1 MLDFSHKANVFKDAD
16 LQSQLNSDGFVVL
29 DFLNE
34 EEVNALLALYKAKH
48 PEDVKGFYTSTFATD
63 TDYRKEVDAAI
74 RLHMQRNL
82 EHYFSDYKVHCGS
95 FIVKGADEKSV
106 LKMHQD
112 MTLVDES
119 IYTGINIWIPLVDL
133 TAENG
138 AIELL
143 PRSHRL
149 FKTYRGASL
158 PDIYD
163 GIEAS
168 VHKVM
173 SPLYLRKG
181 QAVIFDQS
189 IIHYSP
195 ANRSGKVRPVI
206 NTFITHKDAGIQI
219 CYWDKTTPKQIEVFE
234 QDPDFMVN
242 FQNFGHDIFSRPKIG
257 RSIGLVPFD
266 FPKITADLLKIEYG
280 FVEELQ
286 RETTVERP
294 LLETVTSTKQG
305 FFSRLFSR

>member
-1 MLDFSHKANVFKDAD
+1 MLDFSHKAKVFKDAG
-16 LQSQLNSDGFVVL
+16 LQDQLNHNGFVVL

-34 EEVNALLALYKAKH
+34 EETEALLELYNAKH
-48 PEDVKGFYTSTFATD
+48 PEGVNGFYTSTFATD

-74 RLHMQRNL
+74 RFRMQRSL

-119 IYTGINIWIPLVDL
+119 VFTGINIWIPLIDL
-133 TAENG
+133 TTENG
-138 AIELL
+138 AIEVL
-143 PRSHRL
+143 PRSQRL

-163 GIEAS
+163 GMEAR
-168 VHKVM
+168 VHQVM
-173 SPLYLRKG
+173 TPLYLKKG

-206 NTFITHKDAGIQI
+206 NTFITHQDAGIRI
-219 CYWDKTTPKQIEVFE
+219 CYWDKTTPNEIELFE

-266 FPKITADLLKIEYG
+266 FPKITADLLKKEYG
-280 FVEELQ
+280 LAEEQ
-286 RETTVERP
+286 PEEKTAEEP
-294 LLETVTSTKQG
+294 LGKAKQN

>member
-1 MLDFSHKANVFKDAD
+1 MLDFTHKARVFKDAG
-16 LQSQLNSDGFVVL
+16 LQDQLNHDGFVVL

-34 EEVNALLALYKAKH
+34 GEIDALLELYRAKH
-48 PEDVKGFYTSTFATD
+48 PEGVKGFYTSTFATD
-63 TDYRKEVDAAI
+63 TDYRKDVDTAI
-74 RLHMQRNL
+74 RLQMQRNL
-82 EHYFSDYKVHCGS
+82 EHYFAGYKVHCGS
-95 FIVKGADEKSV
+95 FIVKGADEKSA

-119 IYTGINIWIPLVDL
+119 VFTGINIWIPLIDL
-133 TAENG
+133 TPENG
-138 AIELL
+138 AIEVL

-173 SPLYLRKG
+173 IPLYLKKG

-195 ANRSGKVRPVI
+195 ANRSGNVRPVI
-206 NTFITHKDAGIQI
+206 NTFITHEDAGIRI
-219 CYWDKTTPKQIEVFE
+219 CYWDKTTAGAIEIFE

-266 FPKITADLLKIEYG
+266 FPKISADLLKQEYQL
-280 FVEELQ
+280 VEEKPA
-286 RETTVERP
+286 EEP
-294 LLETVTSTKQG
+294 EEKPAGSTKKH
-305 FFSRLFSR
+305 FLSRLFSR

>member
-1 MLDFSHKANVFKDAD
+1 MLDFSHKAKVFKDAG
-16 LQSQLNSDGFVVL
+16 LQDQLNRDGFVVL

-34 EEVNALLALYKAKH
+34 EEINALLELYSGKH
-48 PEDVKGFYTSTFATD
+48 PEGVKGFYTSTFATD
-63 TDYRKEVDAAI
+63 TAYRKEVDAAI
-74 RLHMQRNL
+74 RLQMQRNL
-82 EHYFSDYKVHCGS
+82 EHYFADYKVHCGS

-119 IYTGINIWIPLVDL
+119 VFTGINIWIPLIDL
-133 TAENG
+133 TTENG
-138 AIELL
+138 AIEVL

-163 GIEAS
+163 GIETS

-173 SPLYLRKG
+173 TPLYLKKG

-206 NTFITHKDAGIQI
+206 NTFITHKDAGIRI
-219 CYWDKTTPKQIEVFE
+219 CYWDKTTPNEIELFD

-266 FPKITADLLKIEYG
+266 FPKITADLLRQEYQL
-280 FVEELQ
+280 VEEKTT
-286 RETTVERP
+286 ETPEEKPVS
-294 LLETVTSTKQG
+294 STKKH